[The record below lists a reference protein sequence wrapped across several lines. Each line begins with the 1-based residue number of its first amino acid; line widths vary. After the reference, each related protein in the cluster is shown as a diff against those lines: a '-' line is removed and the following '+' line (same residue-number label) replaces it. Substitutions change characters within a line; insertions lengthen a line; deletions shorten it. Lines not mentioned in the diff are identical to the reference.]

1 MTQRSSIH
9 VMYYTQSCNVYISV
23 SMYPFSSSRQNF
35 NTALHLAVESG
46 FIDVVEALLTV
57 PSINLGVLNEVKTY
71 IMALCVVCCSII

>member
-46 FIDVVEALLTV
+46 SRDMVEALLTV
-57 PSINLGVLNEVKTY
+57 PSINLGVLNEVKTHNVLLTAVY
-71 IMALCVVCCSII
+71 DTL